1 MDAAR
6 YATSRQK
13 ACQQCSSAKA
23 KCDRKPGRSRS
34 DALDFSDLE
43 LFSPINVDDISN
55 RWLNTYIPVPGQTVK
70 EYPATITAFI
80 FRILKSYTAVA
91 ARGRGVPPFVH
102 ASQVV
107 DTSASAPLLT
117 CLSLIRISENPL
129 PGSEGAAADVLGREM
144 NNIYEQH
151 AGYDDGTLLAAFQ
164 AYMIYSMVLFFR
176 LSQVSN
182 SFLRQAM
189 MNLQQLACSSG
200 RGGLMAR
207 AEQLHVRPKWEAWIV
222 AESKRRTLF
231 TMYLFDSVLSAQD
244 GLQTYLGTELRGLPA
259 PMNRSLW
266 QARARHDWETAYNI
280 YLADWLGE
288 GLRIDELWPIPA
300 DLDPQNVVQRRGRVD
315 RWLEGV
321 DEFGTV
327 IYAHPEG
334 TQNTPP
340 PSPPGPEEPY
350 SIFDKRQKALIVLI
364 VSTAATFSG
373 FASNIYFPALPTIA
387 HDLNVSI
394 ELVNLTVTSYLIF
407 QGLAPS
413 LWGPVSDV
421 RGRRIAYC
429 CTFLVFLGAC
439 VGLAETR
446 NYATLIVLRCLQSTG
461 SASTIAIGSGVIG
474 DITTRADRGG
484 FMGIFQAGLLV
495 PVAVGPV
502 IGGALAGSLG
512 WRAIFWFLTIYS
524 GVFLVLLTI
533 LLPETLRS
541 IVANGSLTPSNPIG
555 KYPLRFYQKTTK
567 MSWNPEAGP
576 REPPP
581 RRRVDITG
589 PFRILISK
597 FAAPIIIFL
606 AIYYAVWQMSITAMS
621 TLFEDR
627 YGLTEVQIG
636 LTFIANGAG
645 SMIGTLIT
653 GRILDLDYRRVKAN
667 YEARSDQADVETST
681 GLARTVTK
689 KEAHFPL
696 EKARLR
702 LVPVFSLVQCMSIIL
717 FGWTIQYPDRVH
729 IAVPIVSTFITGWT
743 AVSTQSVV
751 MTYLVDIFSDRSAAA
766 SASLNLARCLF
777 AAGGTSFV
785 MPLVNSIGV
794 GLAFTIC
801 AIVQAVALLGVA
813 VQWKFAAK
821 WRGEAAKDK
830 SQSRTL
836 DQETPTH

>member
-1 MDAAR
+1 MTTEEHPEEAQSAPPL
-6 YATSRQK
+6 S
-13 ACQQCSSAKA
+13 SSA
-23 KCDRKPGRSRS
+23 
-34 DALDFSDLE
+34 
-43 LFSPINVDDISN
+43 
-55 RWLNTYIPVPGQTVK
+55 
-70 EYPATITAFI
+70 
-80 FRILKSYTAVA
+80 
-91 ARGRGVPPFVH
+91 
-102 ASQVV
+102 
-107 DTSASAPLLT
+107 
-117 CLSLIRISENPL
+117 
-129 PGSEGAAADVLGREM
+129 
-144 NNIYEQH
+144 
-151 AGYDDGTLLAAFQ
+151 
-164 AYMIYSMVLFFR
+164 
-176 LSQVSN
+176 
-182 SFLRQAM
+182 
-189 MNLQQLACSSG
+189 
-200 RGGLMAR
+200 
-207 AEQLHVRPKWEAWIV
+207 
-222 AESKRRTLF
+222 
-231 TMYLFDSVLSAQD
+231 
-244 GLQTYLGTELRGLPA
+244 
-259 PMNRSLW
+259 
-266 QARARHDWETAYNI
+266 
-280 YLADWLGE
+280 
-288 GLRIDELWPIPA
+288 
-300 DLDPQNVVQRRGRVD
+300 
-315 RWLEGV
+315 
-321 DEFGTV
+321 
-327 IYAHPEG
+327 
-334 TQNTPP
+334 
-340 PSPPGPEEPY
+340 PEEPY

-387 HDLNVSI
+387 DDLNISI

-421 RGRRIAYC
+421 KGRRIAYC

-524 GVFLVLLTI
+524 GIFLVLLI
-533 LLPETLRS
+533 LLLPETLRS
-541 IVANGSLTPSNPIG
+541 IVANGSLTPSNPIIR
-555 KYPLRFYQKTTK
+555 YPLRIYQKTTK
-567 MSWNPEAGP
+567 VGWNPETAL
-576 REPPP
+576 REPPA
-581 RRRVDITG
+581 RKRIDVTG
-589 PFRILISK
+589 PFRILASK

-627 YGLTEVQIG
+627 YGLTETQIG

-653 GRILDLDYRRVKAN
+653 GKILDLDYRRIKAK
-667 YEARSDQADVETST
+667 YEARSAQTDTEASN
-681 GLARTVTK
+681 GLARSATE
-689 KEAHFPL
+689 KEAYFPL

-702 LVPVFSLVQCMSIIL
+702 LVPVFSSIQCLSILL
-717 FGWTIQYPDRVH
+717 FGWTIQYPDHVH

-751 MTYLVDIFSDRSAAA
+751 MTYLVDVFSDRNAAA
-766 SASLNLARCLF
+766 SASLNLARCLS

-801 AIVQAVALLGVA
+801 AIAQAVAMLGVA
-813 VQWKFAAK
+813 VQWKFAAA
-821 WRGEAAKDK
+821 WRRETVKDK
-830 SQSRTL
+830 S
-836 DQETPTH
+836 